1 MGDFQGT
8 NPWEDCSIKT
18 SWTWIFVPELPN
30 SNHSVIPKVGLLEK
44 VMLLG
49 QQCSVFDLG
58 VYFTQFLLYRK
69 VFMHHKC
76 NYLQR
81 KILVYCPTF
90 FVWTVNV
97 CLSIGLYVCTE
108 LHYNDILFQNLK
120 KNMPTRTS
128 LTTTLLNN
136 SVKGSTGVHLYC
148 VRLHSYYPLVNFVHF
163 VQNFSILLSNSN
175 SHEKIHR

>member
-1 MGDFQGT
+1 MFQIFGLCGKIHSRKEKKKHIKIYTVQVLFPSPWGT
-8 NPWEDCSIKT
+8 SKGLILERIAQS
-18 SWTWIFVPELPN
+18 WIFVPELPN

-44 VMLLG
+44 VMILG

-81 KILVYCPTF
+81 KLLVYCPTF

-108 LHYNDILFQNLK
+108 LHYNDILFQN
-120 KNMPTRTS
+120 
-128 LTTTLLNN
+128 
-136 SVKGSTGVHLYC
+136 
-148 VRLHSYYPLVNFVHF
+148 
-163 VQNFSILLSNSN
+163 
-175 SHEKIHR
+175 